1 MTEQAHIPNSSSG
14 KRRLPSP
21 VSKRTIKI
29 AGHTTS
35 ISLEPA
41 FITAL
46 KEIAVAK
53 DLTVNELVGKID
65 KGRQSG
71 NLSSAIRQFVL
82 AYYQAHVGD
91 QTSSA
96 YS

>member
-1 MTEQAHIPNSSSG
+1 MTQQAHIPNNSSG
-14 KRRLPSP
+14 KRRWPSL

-41 FITAL
+41 FMSAL
-46 KEIAVAK
+46 KEIAAAK
-53 DLTVNELVGKID
+53 KLATNELVAQID

-71 NLSSAIRQFVL
+71 NLSSLIRVFVL
-82 AYYQAHVGD
+82 EYYRG
-91 QTSSA
+91 SRS
-96 YS
+96 